1 MAKTVLCLTSE
12 YIEIDYLKSVF
23 TCRPLLK
30 SYLQNICDASLN
42 CQNVPSEQYLGYK
55 IPLRR
60 IESALL
66 DNETDIVVVSKYYYD
81 LQFLRLEE
89 ALMHVCPNLS
99 FLLRNSF
106 IEKQATDQLVQC
118 TSGTANLLF
127 VALYNNSRDVVTIP
141 IK

>member
-30 SYLQNICDASLN
+30 TYLQNICDASLN
-42 CQNVPSEQYLGYK
+42 CQNVPSEQYMGYN
-55 IPLRR
+55 IPVQR
-60 IESALL
+60 IERALA

-89 ALMHVCPNLS
+89 ALMHVSPKLS
-99 FLLRNSF
+99 FLLRNSV
-106 IEKQATDQLVQC
+106 IEKQATDQLVQ
-118 TSGTANLLF
+118 SDFGANLLF
-127 VALYNNSRDVVTIP
+127 VALYNNYRDVLTVP

>member
-30 SYLQNICDASLN
+30 TYLKNICDASLN
-42 CQNVPSEQYLGYK
+42 CQNVPSEQYMGYK
-55 IPLRR
+55 IPVQR
-60 IESALL
+60 IERALA

-89 ALMHVCPNLS
+89 ALMHACPKLS
-99 FLLRNSF
+99 FLLRNSV
-106 IEKQATDQLVQC
+106 IEKQATDQLVR
-118 TSGTANLLF
+118 SDFGANLLF
-127 VALYNNSRDVVTIP
+127 VALYNNYRDVLTVP

>member
-30 SYLQNICDASLN
+30 TYLQNICDASLN
-42 CQNVPSEQYLGYK
+42 CQNVPSEHYMGYN
-55 IPLRR
+55 IPLQR
-60 IESALL
+60 IECALA
-66 DNETDIVVVSKYYYD
+66 DKATDIVVVSKYYYD

-89 ALMHVCPNLS
+89 ALMHVSPKLS
-99 FLLRNSF
+99 FLLRNSV
-106 IEKQATDQLVQC
+106 IEKQATDQLVQ
-118 TSGTANLLF
+118 SDFGTNLLF
-127 VALYNNSRDVVTIP
+127 VALYNNYRDVLTVP